1 MPESR
6 HRKSNK
12 ARKRSRGSYPAT
24 TPGKPTGKNRRLRT
38 IAIVLVVVL
47 ALSAIG
53 YVLVNRSKG
62 GGPGTEVTTASGLR
76 YTDIVEGTGPV
87 PQRGQTLSVH
97 YTGTLEDGKKFDSSL
112 DRGTPMQFQLGVSPM
127 IKGWDEGISTMKVG
141 GKRRLVVP
149 PSLGY
154 GPSGR
159 PPSIPGNATLVF
171 DIELL
176 SAK

>member
-24 TPGKPTGKNRRLRT
+24 TPAKPTGKNRQLRT

-53 YVLVNRSKG
+53 YVLVNRSKSG
-62 GGPGTEVTTASGLR
+62 GAGSEVTTASGLK

-97 YTGTLEDGKKFDSSL
+97 YTGTLESGKKFDSSH

-154 GPSGR
+154 GPAGR
-159 PPSIPGNATLVF
+159 PPSIPPNATLVF
-171 DIELL
+171 DLELL

>member
-12 ARKRSRGSYPAT
+12 ARKRSKGSYPAT
-24 TPGKPTGKNRRLRT
+24 SPGRPTGKNRSLRT
-38 IAIVLVVVL
+38 IAIVLVVLL
-47 ALSAIG
+47 AVSAIS
-53 YVLVNRSKG
+53 YVLINRGKG
-62 GGPGTEVTTASGLR
+62 GSTGTEITTASGLR
-76 YTDIVEGTGPV
+76 YTDIVEGTGPT

-97 YTGTLEDGKKFDSSL
+97 YTGMLESGMKFDSSY
-112 DRGTPMQFQLGVSPM
+112 DRGAPMSFQLGVSPM
-127 IKGWDEGISTMKVG
+127 IKGWDEGVSTMKFG

-154 GPSGR
+154 GPVGR
-159 PPSIPGNATLVF
+159 PPKIPPNATLVF
-171 DIELL
+171 EIELL